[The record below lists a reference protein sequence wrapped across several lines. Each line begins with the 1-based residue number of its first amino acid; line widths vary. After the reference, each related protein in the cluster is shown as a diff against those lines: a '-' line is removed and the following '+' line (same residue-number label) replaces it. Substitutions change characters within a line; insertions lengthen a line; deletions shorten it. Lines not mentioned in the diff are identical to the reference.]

1 MEEQLET
8 LNYEFSIVKEN
19 IHTIILNSA
28 SIKTKIEKL
37 RNIYSEMISANSYK
51 KIFLFCLESFNFQI
65 KSFSVDNENLN
76 KSLLLISNRVYC
88 DYYKL
93 FKLIKT
99 LFEEYKYD
107 VPKKISEPPVYDIL
121 NPFFEYSVDDI
132 SKMHDDV
139 CLLLYAL
146 IDYFNNNCDNIMAYT
161 SKSQSGI
168 CIANF
173 IKTLEY
179 DNSVLK
185 DQINLY
191 LGYMDF
197 FKSTQTKYLVK
208 LLNKMEL
215 LKKEINDEI
224 NDDIDPPP
232 PPNNTSE
239 DDSDESDGPY
249 LELTSPVKNAII
261 SHVCVSSVSS
271 VASITNNASI
281 TNSPISSNAS
291 VLSEAS
297 EANSYISSNASVLS
311 EASDDS
317 YISQESIA
325 SIAHDSSV
333 ATTSTEKKN
342 ENFVEQNAEEKP
354 AKKKGRPRTKDVV
367 KTKFD
372 KKKEVT
378 DSEGCVATDTV
389 KDSTE
394 CVKDSTEGV
403 KDSTEGVKDSSECVK
418 DSSECVKNSTEC
430 VKNSTEGVK
439 NSTEGVK
446 NSTEGVKDSS
456 EDFGITIDQIHD
468 HANTMSMVISEK

>member
-1 MEEQLET
+1 MEQQLET
-8 LNYEFSIVKEN
+8 LNSEFSIVKEN
-19 IHTIILNSA
+19 IHTIVLNSS

-37 RNIYSEMISANSYK
+37 RNIYSEMISANSSK
-51 KIFLFCLESFNFQI
+51 KIFLFCLESFNLQI

-99 LFEEYKYD
+99 LFEEYKYI

-139 CLLLYAL
+139 CLLLYTL

-168 CIANF
+168 CISNF

-179 DNSVLK
+179 DNSILK
-185 DQINLY
+185 DQIHLY

-208 LLNKMEL
+208 LLHKMEL

-239 DDSDESDGPY
+239 DESDESDGPY
-249 LELTSPVKNAII
+249 LELTSPVKVSRSDTIM
-261 SHVCVSSVSS
+261 SHESIASVSNVSSI
-271 VASITNNASI
+271 ASIASI
-281 TNSPISSNAS
+281 VNSHISSKAS
-291 VLSEAS
+291 VSSEAS
-297 EANSYISSNASVLS
+297 EAS

-317 YISQESIA
+317 YISETSIA
-325 SIAHDSSV
+325 SIASITNINNSSV

-342 ENFVEQNAEEKP
+342 EKFVEQNVEEKP

-367 KTKFD
+367 KTKSD

-378 DSEGCVATDTV
+378 DSEGCFASDTV
-389 KDSTE
+389 KDSSEGCEYSEGIKSDTQGCE
-394 CVKDSTEGV
+394 YSEGIKSDTVKDSFV
-403 KDSTEGVKDSSECVK
+403 KDSSVKDSSE
-418 DSSECVKNSTEC
+418 
-430 VKNSTEGVK
+430 
-439 NSTEGVK
+439 
-446 NSTEGVKDSS
+446 GVKDNS
-456 EDFGITIDQIHD
+456 EDFGITIDQIHE
-468 HANTMSMVISEK
+468 HANTIAMTIAEK

>member
-1 MEEQLET
+1 MEKQLET

-19 IHTIILNSA
+19 IHTIISNSA

-76 KSLLLISNRVYC
+76 KSLLLASNRVYC

-99 LFEEYKYD
+99 LFEEHKYD
-107 VPKKISEPPVYDIL
+107 IPKEISEPPTYDIL

-185 DQINLY
+185 DQISLY

-208 LLNKMEL
+208 LLHKMEL

-239 DDSDESDGPY
+239 DESDESDGPY
-249 LELTSPVKNAII
+249 LELTSPMKNAII
-261 SHVCVSSVSS
+261 SHVSVASVSS
-271 VASITNNASI
+271 IASK

-291 VLSEAS
+291 VSSEAS
-297 EANSYISSNASVLS
+297 NANSYISSNASVLS

-317 YISQESIA
+317 YISQESIVSIA
-325 SIAHDSSV
+325 SIMHDSSV

-389 KDSTE
+389 KDSS
-394 CVKDSTEGV
+394 D
-403 KDSTEGVKDSSECVK
+403 GVKDSSEGCNATDTVK
-418 DSSECVKNSTEC
+418 DSSEGCEASDTVKDSF
-430 VKNSTEGVK
+430 VKDS
-439 NSTEGVK
+439 S
-446 NSTEGVKDSS
+446 EGVKDSFVKDS
-456 EDFGITIDQIHD
+456 TEDFGVTIDQIHE
-468 HANTMSMVISEK
+468 HANTIAMTIAEK

>member
-1 MEEQLET
+1 MEQQLET
-8 LNYEFSIVKEN
+8 LNSEFSIVKEN
-19 IHTIILNSA
+19 IHTIVLNSA

-37 RNIYSEMISANSYK
+37 RNIYSEMILENSHK

-93 FKLIKT
+93 FKLIKS
-99 LFEEYKYD
+99 LFEEYKYI

-132 SKMHDDV
+132 SKMHGDV
-139 CLLLYAL
+139 CLLLYTL
-146 IDYFNNNCDNIMAYT
+146 IEYFNNNCDNIMAYT

-179 DNSVLK
+179 DNSILK
-185 DQINLY
+185 DQIHLY
-191 LGYMDF
+191 LGYIDF

-208 LLNKMEL
+208 LMHKMEL

-224 NDDIDPPP
+224 NDDIDLPP

-239 DDSDESDGPY
+239 DESDESDGPY
-249 LELTSPVKNAII
+249 LELTSPVKVRSDTII
-261 SHVCVSSVSS
+261 SHESIVSVSS
-271 VASITNNASI
+271 IASIASI
-281 TNSPISSNAS
+281 
-291 VLSEAS
+291 
-297 EANSYISSNASVLS
+297 ANSHISS

-317 YISQESIA
+317 CISETSSITN
-325 SIAHDSSV
+325 INNSSV

-342 ENFVEQNAEEKP
+342 EKFVEQNVEEKP

-367 KTKFD
+367 KTKSD

-378 DSEGCVATDTV
+378 DSEGCFASDTV
-389 KDSTE
+389 KDSSEGHEVPDTQGCE
-394 CVKDSTEGV
+394 YSEGIKSDTQEHGVLDTQGCFASDTVKDSF
-403 KDSTEGVKDSSECVK
+403 VKDSSE
-418 DSSECVKNSTEC
+418 
-430 VKNSTEGVK
+430 
-439 NSTEGVK
+439 
-446 NSTEGVKDSS
+446 GVKDNS
-456 EDFGITIDQIHD
+456 EDFGITIDQIHE
-468 HANTMSMVISEK
+468 HANTIAMTIAEK

>member
-19 IHTIILNSA
+19 IHTIISNSA

-224 NDDIDPPP
+224 NDDIDPPT

-261 SHVCVSSVSS
+261 SQASVSS
-271 VASITNNASI
+271 VA
-281 TNSPISSNAS
+281 NSPISSNAS
-291 VLSEAS
+291 VSSEAS
-297 EANSYISSNASVLS
+297 IVNSHISSNASVLS

-317 YISQESIA
+317 YISEESIA
-325 SIAHDSSV
+325 SIIHDSSV

-389 KDSTE
+389 KDSS
-394 CVKDSTEGV
+394 DGV
-403 KDSTEGVKDSSECVK
+403 KDSA
-418 DSSECVKNSTEC
+418 
-430 VKNSTEGVK
+430 
-439 NSTEGVK
+439 
-446 NSTEGVKDSS
+446 
-456 EDFGITIDQIHD
+456 EDFGITIDQIHEQ
-468 HANTMSMVISEK
+468 ANTMSMVIVEK

>member
-1 MEEQLET
+1 MEQQLET
-8 LNYEFSIVKEN
+8 LNSEFSIVKEN
-19 IHTIILNSA
+19 IHTIVLNSS

-37 RNIYSEMISANSYK
+37 RNIYSEMISANSSK

-99 LFEEYKYD
+99 LFEEYKYI

-139 CLLLYAL
+139 CLLLYTL

-168 CIANF
+168 CISNF

-179 DNSVLK
+179 DNSILK
-185 DQINLY
+185 DQIHLY

-208 LLNKMEL
+208 LLHKMEL

-239 DDSDESDGPY
+239 DESDESDGPY
-249 LELTSPVKNAII
+249 LELTSPVKVSRSDTIM
-261 SHVCVSSVSS
+261 SHESIVSVASVSS
-271 VASITNNASI
+271 IASVASVASKTSI
-281 TNSPISSNAS
+281 VNSHISSNES
-291 VLSEAS
+291 V
-297 EANSYISSNASVLS
+297 SSK
-311 EASDDS
+311 ASDDS
-317 YISQESIA
+317 YISETSIA
-325 SIAHDSSV
+325 SITNINNSSV

-342 ENFVEQNAEEKP
+342 EKFVEQNVEEKP

-367 KTKFD
+367 KTKSD

-378 DSEGCVATDTV
+378 DSEGHEVPDTQEHGVLDTV
-389 KDSTE
+389 KDS
-394 CVKDSTEGV
+394 S
-403 KDSTEGVKDSSECVK
+403 
-418 DSSECVKNSTEC
+418 
-430 VKNSTEGVK
+430 
-439 NSTEGVK
+439 
-446 NSTEGVKDSS
+446 VKDSS
-456 EDFGITIDQIHD
+456 EDFGVTIDQIHE
-468 HANTMSMVISEK
+468 HANTIAMTIAEK

>member
-1 MEEQLET
+1 
-8 LNYEFSIVKEN
+8 
-19 IHTIILNSA
+19 
-28 SIKTKIEKL
+28 
-37 RNIYSEMISANSYK
+37 
-51 KIFLFCLESFNFQI
+51 
-65 KSFSVDNENLN
+65 
-76 KSLLLISNRVYC
+76 
-88 DYYKL
+88 
-93 FKLIKT
+93 
-99 LFEEYKYD
+99 
-107 VPKKISEPPVYDIL
+107 
-121 NPFFEYSVDDI
+121 
-132 SKMHDDV
+132 
-139 CLLLYAL
+139 
-146 IDYFNNNCDNIMAYT
+146 MAYT

-261 SHVCVSSVSS
+261 SHASVSS
-271 VASITNNASI
+271 VASIV
-281 TNSPISSNAS
+281 NSSISSNAS

-325 SIAHDSSV
+325 SITHDSSV

-354 AKKKGRPRTKDVV
+354 AKKKR
-367 KTKFD
+367 KTKN
-372 KKKEVT
+372 KRRRQNE
-378 DSEGCVATDTV
+378 
-389 KDSTE
+389 
-394 CVKDSTEGV
+394 
-403 KDSTEGVKDSSECVK
+403 
-418 DSSECVKNSTEC
+418 
-430 VKNSTEGVK
+430 
-439 NSTEGVK
+439 
-446 NSTEGVKDSS
+446 
-456 EDFGITIDQIHD
+456 IRQ
-468 HANTMSMVISEK
+468 EKRGHRF